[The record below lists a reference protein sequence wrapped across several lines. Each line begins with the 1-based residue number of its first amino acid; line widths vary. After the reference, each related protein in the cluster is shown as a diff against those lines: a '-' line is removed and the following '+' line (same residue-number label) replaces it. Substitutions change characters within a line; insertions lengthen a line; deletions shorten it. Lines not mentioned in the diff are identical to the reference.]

1 MALQNNASTNSNNL
15 VVVLEMSVTCFD
27 VNTLLK
33 EALDFYSEE
42 SYVWNKE
49 HSDNV

>member
-1 MALQNNASTNSNNL
+1 MALQNNASTNGSNL
-15 VVVLEMSVTCFD
+15 VVLEMSVTCFD

>member
-1 MALQNNASTNSNNL
+1 MALQNKASANGSNL
-15 VVVLEMSVTCFD
+15 VLETSVNCFD

-33 EALDFYSEE
+33 KALDFYSEE
-42 SYVWNKE
+42 SYMWNKE

>member
-1 MALQNNASTNSNNL
+1 MALQNKASANGSNL
-15 VVVLEMSVTCFD
+15 VVVLETSVNCFD

-42 SYVWNKE
+42 SYMGE
-49 HSDNV
+49 